1 MQPVDLGV
9 INYLGRQA
17 EASDLPPCCNRHI
30 FCRDVA
36 FPTSLSLHDLFKKP
50 PYLLR
55 SQVKALKRMKELI
68 RLASLHGGIIPSR
81 ILNEFSACLDHVFFG
96 SALMSRVDIFWCTLG
111 EVVEYGVAYTSE
123 QTKCMVHRQVHH
135 VEITLDPSKKPERS
149 PLRRCYQNDLEAVLP
164 DWLERVFGSLVHELC
179 HARLLIFM
187 DRSQFFVRDFLRVY
201 GSKGHGTAFESLFK
215 HVAGILQREGVLNF
229 DMQRML
235 DRPVRDDRRVQS
247 TMVRLA
253 DEIDGSELRTSEIRK
268 LLVERLHVPEDRA
281 KLYRKSKH
289 AEYTS
294 LEIVTL
300 IRGAGLMNF
309 KLAKGGS

>member
-1 MQPVDLGV
+1 MQPVDLGI
-9 INYLGRQA
+9 INYLERQA
-17 EASDLPPCCNRHI
+17 KASDGPPCCNRHI

-36 FPTSLSLHDLFKKP
+36 FPTSLSLHDLLKKP
-50 PYLLR
+50 PYLFR
-55 SQVKALKRMKELI
+55 SQIEALKRMKELI
-68 RLASLHGGIIPSR
+68 RLAALHGDSIPSR
-81 ILNEFSACLDHVFFG
+81 ILNEFAACLDYALFG
-96 SALMSRVDIFWCTLG
+96 SALMSRVDIFWSTLG
-111 EVVEYGVAYTSE
+111 EMAEHGVARTSE
-123 QTKCMVHRQVHH
+123 QTKCITHRQVHH
-135 VEITLDPSKKPERS
+135 VKITLDPSKKPARS
-149 PLRRCYQNDLEAVLP
+149 LLLCCYQSDLEVVLP

-187 DRSQFFVRDFLRVY
+187 DRSQFFVRDFLRVD

-215 HVAGILQREGVLNF
+215 HVAWVLQREGVLDF

-235 DRPVRDDRRVQS
+235 HRSVRDDKRAQN

-253 DEIDGSELRTSEIRK
+253 DDIDASELRTSEIRK

-289 AEYTS
+289 ADFTS

-300 IRGAGLMNF
+300 VRGAGAMNF
-309 KLAKGGS
+309 KLAKDGS